1 MFFTLIQSA
10 SREQSATPALVD
22 RSHRPQARRRARGL
36 QRPHMAPDVPREVP
50 KEVRLFTWARPQ
62 VSLYCLAQC
71 ALYAL
76 LGIFFP
82 EAQQASVMV
91 IVGHLLLLASR
102 ECVACLADQT
112 LARELYSYCWVAVY
126 ALVDGALWLVN
137 RRSQLITGLPAEG
150 MIGIFVL
157 AMLQGVYMRAF
168 GLHEWARLAATACS
182 VVLFTALP
190 APWSEIGQPWEALG
204 LVCAHTVGELILFAQ
219 SLAWG
224 TPSQGT
230 ASTSSS
236 PRPSCPSSPT
246 TTSSSS
252 GSQNSQVGTAT
263 GMDSHL
269 RRRGGER

>member
-1 MFFTLIQSA
+1 
-10 SREQSATPALVD
+10 
-22 RSHRPQARRRARGL
+22 
-36 QRPHMAPDVPREVP
+36 MAPDVRREVP

-82 EAQQASVMV
+82 ETQQASVMV
-91 IVGHLLLLASR
+91 IIGHLLLLASR

-137 RRSQLITGLPAEG
+137 RRSQLVTGLPAEG

-168 GLHEWARLAATACS
+168 GVARMGAARRNRVQRRPIYRSPRAMVRDWPAVGGTGARLRTHSRRANSLCTVPC
-182 VVLFTALP
+182 V
-190 APWSEIGQPWEALG
+190 G
-204 LVCAHTVGELILFAQ
+204 HTVARDCVNARGLEFFSSTLALRHHLFLLLSEL
-219 SLAWG
+219 
-224 TPSQGT
+224 
-230 ASTSSS
+230 
-236 PRPSCPSSPT
+236 
-246 TTSSSS
+246 S
-252 GSQNSQVGTAT
+252 GGH
-263 GMDSHL
+263 GH
-269 RRRGGER
+269 RYG

>member
-1 MFFTLIQSA
+1 
-10 SREQSATPALVD
+10 
-22 RSHRPQARRRARGL
+22 
-36 QRPHMAPDVPREVP
+36 MAPDVPREVP

-137 RRSQLITGLPAEG
+137 CRSQLITGLPAEG

-157 AMLQGVYMRAF
+157 AMLQGVYAGRVHASVWVARMGAARRNRVQRRPVYRSPRAMVRDWPAV
-168 GLHEWARLAATACS
+168 GGIGARLRTHSRRAYSLCTVPC
-182 VVLFTALP
+182 V
-190 APWSEIGQPWEALG
+190 G
-204 LVCAHTVGELILFAQ
+204 HTVARDCINVEF
-219 SLAWG
+219 
-224 TPSQGT
+224 
-230 ASTSSS
+230 SS
-236 PRPSCPSSPT
+236 PLLPLLSNNHHLLLRISEL
-246 TTSSSS
+246 S
-252 GSQNSQVGTAT
+252 GGH
-263 GMDSHL
+263 GH
-269 RRRGGER
+269 RYG

>member
-1 MFFTLIQSA
+1 
-10 SREQSATPALVD
+10 
-22 RSHRPQARRRARGL
+22 
-36 QRPHMAPDVPREVP
+36 MAPDVPREVP

-76 LGIFFP
+76 LGTFFP
-82 EAQQASVMV
+82 ETQLASIMV

-102 ECVACLADQT
+102 ECVAYLADQT

-224 TPSQGT
+224 TPSRGT
-230 ASTSSS
+230 ASTHAGSSSS
-236 PRPSCPSSPT
+236 PPPSPCA

-252 GSQNSQVGTAT
+252 SSQNSQVGTAT
-263 GMDSHL
+263 GTDSHL
-269 RRRGGER
+269 RRRVGAKFD

>member
-1 MFFTLIQSA
+1 
-10 SREQSATPALVD
+10 
-22 RSHRPQARRRARGL
+22 
-36 QRPHMAPDVPREVP
+36 MAPEVPQEVP

-76 LGIFFP
+76 LGTFFP
-82 EAQQASVMV
+82 ETQLASIMV

-102 ECVACLADQT
+102 ECVARLADQT

-126 ALVDGALWLVN
+126 ALADGALWLVN

-182 VVLFTALP
+182 IVLFTALP

-204 LVCAHTVGELILFAQ
+204 LVCAHTVGELIL
-219 SLAWG
+219 LAAAWS

-230 ASTSSS
+230 APTHTDTRCSSPPSSS
-236 PRPSCPSSPT
+236 T
-246 TTSSSS
+246 LSSSS
-252 GSQNSQVGTAT
+252 SQNSQVGTAT
-263 GMDSHL
+263 ATDSDL
-269 RRRGGER
+269 RRRVGVR

>member
-1 MFFTLIQSA
+1 
-10 SREQSATPALVD
+10 
-22 RSHRPQARRRARGL
+22 
-36 QRPHMAPDVPREVP
+36 MAPDVPREVP

-82 EAQQASVMV
+82 ETQQASVMV

-126 ALVDGALWLVN
+126 ALVDGALWIVN

-224 TPSQGT
+224 TPSRGT
-230 ASTSSS
+230 ASTHAGSSSS
-236 PRPSCPSSPT
+236 PPPSPCA

-252 GSQNSQVGTAT
+252 SQNSQVGTAT
-263 GMDSHL
+263 GTDSHL
-269 RRRGGER
+269 RRRVGAKFD

>member
-1 MFFTLIQSA
+1 M
-10 SREQSATPALVD
+10 
-22 RSHRPQARRRARGL
+22 ARDL
-36 QRPHMAPDVPREVP
+36 PREVP

-82 EAQQASVMV
+82 ETQQASVMV

-204 LVCAHTVGELILFAQ
+204 LVCAHTVGELKF
-219 SLAWG
+219 SLHSPLRGAHRREGLRQRIRARGLLLPSRLAPPPPPPLRTLRWARPPVRIVICVVGWG
-224 TPSQGT
+224 
-230 ASTSSS
+230 
-236 PRPSCPSSPT
+236 
-246 TTSSSS
+246 
-252 GSQNSQVGTAT
+252 
-263 GMDSHL
+263 
-269 RRRGGER
+269 

>member
-36 QRPHMAPDVPREVP
+36 QQRHMAPDVPREVP

-82 EAQQASVMV
+82 ETQQASVMV
-91 IVGHLLLLASR
+91 IIGHLLLLASR

-236 PRPSCPSSPT
+236 PCPSCPSSPT

>member
-1 MFFTLIQSA
+1 
-10 SREQSATPALVD
+10 
-22 RSHRPQARRRARGL
+22 
-36 QRPHMAPDVPREVP
+36 MAPDVPREVP

-82 EAQQASVMV
+82 ETQQASVMV
-91 IVGHLLLLASR
+91 IIGHLLLLASR

-236 PRPSCPSSPT
+236 PCPSCPSSPT